1 MTNNKPASEKMRII
15 HDTKRPMLSDYI
27 SDVFDDFVELHG
39 DRYFGDDHA
48 ITAGIGYLNGMPVT
62 VIGHRK
68 GRTIEQNMDANFGM
82 AHPEG
87 YRKAL
92 RLAHQAEKF
101 HRPVINFVDT
111 GGAFCGVGAEERGQG
126 EAIARCLYD
135 FIELKTP
142 VVSIVTGEGGSG
154 GALALAVADRVLML
168 ENALYSVISPRGC
181 ASILWKDP
189 KREAEA
195 ADTLRIT
202 ADDLY
207 SFGMIEG
214 VIPEGQSGAQLVRNV
229 GRAIRDALDEL
240 AKEPDMD
247 TMLQKRYEKFRKI
260 GVFRQINQEEI
271 EGV

>member
-1 MTNNKPASEKMRII
+1 MINRPASEKMRII
-15 HDTKRPMLSDYI
+15 HDTKRLMLHDYV
-27 SDVFDDFVELHG
+27 DELFTDFVEMHG
-39 DRYFGDDHA
+39 DRYFSDDHA
-48 ITAGIGYLNGMPVT
+48 ILAGVGMFGNIPVT

-92 RLAHQAEKF
+92 RLARQAEKF

-126 EAIARCLYD
+126 EAIARCLYE

-142 VVSIVTGEGGSG
+142 VISIITGEGGSG
-154 GALALAVADRVLML
+154 GALALAVADRVFMM

-202 ADDLY
+202 AQDLY

-214 VIPEGQSGAQLVRNV
+214 IIMEGSSNSQMLRNV
-229 GRAIRDALDEL
+229 KNTLRTALTEL
-240 AKEPDMD
+240 INASADMEGL
-247 TMLQKRYEKFRKI
+247 LQKRYEKFRNV
-260 GVFRQINQEEI
+260 GVFTQIDQENT

>member
-1 MTNNKPASEKMRII
+1 MRII
-15 HDTKRPMLSDYI
+15 HDTKRPMITDYI
-27 SDVFDDFVELHG
+27 NELFTDFTELHG
-39 DRYFGDDHA
+39 DRYFSDDHA
-48 ITAGIGYLNGMPVT
+48 ILGGVGYFNGTPVT
-62 VIGHRK
+62 VIGH
-68 GRTIEQNMDANFGM
+68 
-82 AHPEG
+82 
-87 YRKAL
+87 RKAL

-126 EAIARCLYD
+126 EAIARCLYE

-142 VVSIVTGEGGSG
+142 VISIVTGEGGSG

-195 ADTLRIT
+195 ADTLHIT
-202 ADDLY
+202 AQDLY

-214 VIPEGQSGAQLVRNV
+214 IIQEGTSSAQLIRNV
-229 GRAIRDALDEL
+229 ARTLRDQLAELD
-240 AKEPDMD
+240 AEPDID
-247 TMLQKRYEKFRKI
+247 TMLQKRYEKFRRV
-260 GVFRQINQEEI
+260 GVFRTINQESN